1 MKTVG
6 EAFEVGLRIGFD
18 QAQAVAGNAFKWRAP
33 ARRLADQEARELIR
47 HFQQALRDADVDDQ
61 HAGHQVR
68 LHAKRRQQGA
78 AIGLGARALREF
90 EIGKRFRR
98 HQHRARRRH
107 EGLQIGFADR
117 GRVADF
123 RGQRHRLDAQ

>member
-6 EAFEVGLRIGFD
+6 EAFEVGLRIWFD
-18 QAQAVAGNAFKWRAP
+18 QAKLVARYAFKRRAF
-33 ARRLADQEARELIR
+33 ACRLADQKSRELIR
-47 HFQQALRDADVDDQ
+47 HLQQILRDADVDDQ

-68 LHAKRRQQGA
+68 LHAQRRQQCA
-78 AIGLGARALREF
+78 AIGLGARALGEF

-107 EGLQIGFADR
+107 EGLQIGLADR
-117 GRVADF
+117 RRIADF